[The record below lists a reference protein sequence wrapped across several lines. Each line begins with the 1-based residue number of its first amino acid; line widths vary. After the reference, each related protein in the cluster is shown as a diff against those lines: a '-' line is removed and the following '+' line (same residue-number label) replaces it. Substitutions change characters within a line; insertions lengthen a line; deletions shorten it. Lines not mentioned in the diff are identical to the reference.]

1 MTYVCLGRTRFCRKR
16 FNVCNLCV
24 VVFIGIDIV
33 VLYYLGGVQLC
44 GLPHGVVLV
53 LILCYAQ
60 IGVGLFGDVYH
71 KASEYGLSAEGAF
84 DDTMSASVA
93 LTVLLTT
100 ENFPD
105 VFRPAFHHDKFTA
118 LVYFLSYF
126 LIGVWMTMSLLLAI
140 IFTTYKEKC
149 TDKVARTQQAE
160 QKSLLTAYIIMQD
173 SGEPLDFMKWC
184 MLLKHV
190 LFDSLDS
197 DGDEMITIEEFFRL
211 PEVLNYRLH
220 RSVIQ
225 TDAEEGSTLRSW
237 MRRTMDKPALS
248 LGQLADTE
256 VACPPQTRPAYQ
268 RCLCR
273 ISFFGRVPVGYQ
285 AFIRGAHWLTVIN
298 SVVVALRGCG
308 APASIGF
315 TSSALGGAITLRDD
329 LDGCLQGLAKMP
341 DEGRMMLAGINL
353 LILLM
358 FAAEL
363 ICRWCKLGTNGLYRE
378 WGLDFLVVAASLVC
392 GFGNA
397 FDIYNTVSWMYPY
410 MSALQVLRILSTRKE
425 FRSLVETFFECLP
438 MVLEMVTVTFC
449 ILYFYSVV
457 GMELFSTSIV
467 GDVPYC
473 SKGGDSPVNTGDAKK
488 DICLD
493 DIENFQTPGHAMLAL
508 FQIITSNNWND
519 VMYPNVVANIKIS
532 GTGFPGYFYFISFF
546 TLMVLLVINLMT
558 CLVIDIYESRRD
570 VIEREGQKAQQLRYA
585 QEAGGEVV
593 YTLVQVRD
601 WTRKLM
607 GRRPHETQSEALEQ
621 SIITLEEE
629 VAQQEVKHLQA
640 VLRARDQPVD
650 GVWSNEMLEKLVTM
664 ETKDWQ
670 QVLGSAHASPAR
682 CRPARPPSARDSGSD
697 EEDSEIPPA
706 DSPIRC
712 GDLE

>member
-1 MTYVCLGRTRFCRKR
+1 CGGRGG
-16 FNVCNLCV
+16 NVVISDVGGGGNL
-24 VVFIGIDIV
+24 
-33 VLYYLGGVQLC
+33 
-44 GLPHGVVLV
+44 
-53 LILCYAQ
+53 
-60 IGVGLFGDVYH
+60 
-71 KASEYGLSAEGAF
+71 
-84 DDTMSASVA
+84 
-93 LTVLLTT
+93 
-100 ENFPD
+100 
-105 VFRPAFHHDKFTA
+105 
-118 LVYFLSYF
+118 
-126 LIGVWMTMSLLLAI
+126 
-140 IFTTYKEKC
+140 
-149 TDKVARTQQAE
+149 
-160 QKSLLTAYIIMQD
+160 
-173 SGEPLDFMKWC
+173 
-184 MLLKHV
+184 
-190 LFDSLDS
+190 
-197 DGDEMITIEEFFRL
+197 
-211 PEVLNYRLH
+211 
-220 RSVIQ
+220 
-225 TDAEEGSTLRSW
+225 
-237 MRRTMDKPALS
+237 
-248 LGQLADTE
+248 
-256 VACPPQTRPAYQ
+256 
-268 RCLCR
+268 
-273 ISFFGRVPVGYQ
+273 
-285 AFIRGAHWLTVIN
+285 
-298 SVVVALRGCG
+298 
-308 APASIGF
+308 
-315 TSSALGGAITLRDD
+315 
-329 LDGCLQGLAKMP
+329 GLAKMP

-621 SIITLEEE
+621 SIITLE
-629 VAQQEVKHLQA
+629 VLLRLGVSQEVPFDRNALRPSLARREIPGQPADAQLQDPTDDCAWRPAARNSDPA
-640 VLRARDQPVD
+640 VTCLANPA
-650 GVWSNEMLEKLVTM
+650 
-664 ETKDWQ
+664 
-670 QVLGSAHASPAR
+670 GSAKLPDPAVRLQELADISPWPAAGRSELHDPDDLHLASR
-682 CRPARPPSARDSGSD
+682 RRS
-697 EEDSEIPPA
+697 
-706 DSPIRC
+706 
-712 GDLE
+712 